1 MDPHMHALIDKLST
15 DHHLRDD
22 EYLELIE
29 NRSEEA
35 AELLAQRAVEA
46 RQPIYGTMVFTR
58 GLIEISNI
66 CKNDCI
72 YCGIRRS
79 NQNVERYR

>member
-1 MDPHMHALIDKLST
+1 MHALIDKLST

-46 RQPIYGTMVFTR
+46 RQPI
-58 GLIEISNI
+58 
-66 CKNDCI
+66 
-72 YCGIRRS
+72 
-79 NQNVERYR
+79 